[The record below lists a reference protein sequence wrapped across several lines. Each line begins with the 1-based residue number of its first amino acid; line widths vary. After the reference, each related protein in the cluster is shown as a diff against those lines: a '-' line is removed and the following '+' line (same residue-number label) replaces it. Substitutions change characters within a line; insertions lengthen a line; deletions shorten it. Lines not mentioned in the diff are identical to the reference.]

1 MDRLA
6 RTDARI
12 LQEAVDS
19 AAVSVIFVA
28 PGFFDG
34 GSKTMPF
41 PEIDAEGYLVEPASW
56 SIEWAR
62 AAAAALQIEM
72 TEEHWDVLRFMR
84 DYFEEHQVAP
94 DARFVMRYLS
104 ETRNA
109 PRNRLFELFPY
120 GYPGQA
126 CKLAGM
132 RRPRIWSTG

>member
-1 MDRLA
+1 
-6 RTDARI
+6 
-12 LQEAVDS
+12 
-19 AAVSVIFVA
+19 
-28 PGFFDG
+28 
-34 GSKTMPF
+34 MPF
-41 PEIDAEGYLVEPASW
+41 PEIDAEGYLVDPTNW
-56 SIEWAR
+56 SVEWAR
-62 AAAAALQIEM
+62 ATAVAMQIEM

-84 DYFEEHQVAP
+84 GYFEEHQVAP